1 MATPNIVGVTSI
13 YGNSTGVELT
23 TTSPTGI
30 VSCPLS
36 SNTIYKVN
44 FIRCANVSGVSTADI
59 TVQLYK
65 TTTATQHALAY
76 TISVPADSALTVLD
90 KDNALYLREGDY
102 IRAIASSSNVLN
114 ITSSWE
120 EIN

>member
-1 MATPNIVGVTSI
+1 MSSPNIVGVTSI
-13 YGNSTGVELT
+13 YGNSGGVELT

-30 VSCPLS
+30 ISCPLS
-36 SNTIYKVN
+36 SNKIYKVN
-44 FIRCANVSGVSTADI
+44 FIRCANTSGVSTADI

-65 TTTATQHALAY
+65 ADTAATHNLAL
-76 TISVPADSALTVLD
+76 TIGVPADSALVILD
-90 KDNALYLREGDY
+90 KDSSLYLREGDQ
-102 IRAIASSSNVLN
+102 IKAQASSSNILN